1 MLAFYQNLRFRWKL
15 SLPLSVLVV
24 LILAM
29 GLIALGANKKLGR
42 HAETIAATNLPEIQL
57 LIQADRDLYQAL
69 VAERALLQASASR
82 SSAFDSS
89 AFEKDRNDNLQQAH
103 DRVLKSL
110 DISDTA
116 VEAERRDFLQR
127 YEAWKNLSDQV
138 VSSIERGDTQT
149 AVNLSYGKGE
159 DAFIFARSL
168 LDELEDKR
176 LAHVDKFTEDIRA
189 FEQASS
195 SELIIIV
202 LASLGVSILAV
213 IFLPLVVVN
222 PLKRIG
228 DRVQNIAEGDGDLTI
243 RIDVNSRDELGELAS
258 HVNHFMEK
266 LQRVVSDVLRNTAEV
281 SQAAETLLEVSS
293 TSQRA
298 ADEQSHAITMVVTAV
313 NELTMAIQEVSRNT
327 SNTAQNTRDAANTTE
342 DGQNRIQVAVSQ
354 VKSLADRVTQAAE
367 TMASLESE
375 AKQVTSVIDVIRGVA
390 EQTNL
395 LALNAAIEAARAGE
409 QGRGFAVVAD
419 EVRTLASRTQQS
431 TGDIQGMLGQL
442 QKGVQ
447 QAVASMNASANMTID
462 AVMSANQAGESL
474 AGIGSA
480 VREISDMT
488 MQIASAVEQQS
499 SVTSEIDKNLV
510 QINTLAMNTAQDASR
525 TATESQ
531 RLNEL
536 SINLRNLLAQF
547 KV

>member
-1 MLAFYQNLRFRWKL
+1 MFAFYQNLRFRWKL
-15 SLPLSVLVV
+15 SLPLSVLAV

-29 GLIALGANKKLGR
+29 GLIALETNKKLGR

-69 VAERALLQASASR
+69 VAERALLQADASR
-82 SSAFDSS
+82 SS

-103 DRVLKSL
+103 DRVLKSF
-110 DISDTA
+110 DMSDTS

-138 VSSIERGDTQT
+138 VSSMARGDTQA
-149 AVNLSYGKGE
+149 AVDLSYGKGE
-159 DAFIFARSL
+159 EAFNFARSL
-168 LDELEDKR
+168 LDELEEKR
-176 LAHVDKFTEDIRA
+176 LAHVDKFTADIRT
-189 FEQASS
+189 FEQESS
-195 SELIIIV
+195 SELIAIALSS
-202 LASLGVSILAV
+202 LAVSVLAV

-354 VKSLADRVTQAAE
+354 VKNLADRVTHTAE

-499 SVTSEIDKNLV
+499 SVTSEIDRNLV

-525 TATESQ
+525 TAAESQ